1 MTRHREPDSWKEMW
15 RKGVRDS
22 EDESQG
28 EREGVQKHRET
39 EGNIVKW
46 EGGGAEDRETQ
57 RD

>member
-1 MTRHREPDSWKEMW
+1 MC

-46 EGGGAEDRETQ
+46 GGGGGGDRDRETQ